1 MFRFIKAICFICF
14 AKTNGFLGNLTA
26 NVVIR
31 QYSSDITPGIEKRR
45 QNAKKWQL
53 KQFFQCHIIIELL
66 FLFVEEV
73 VKGKS

>member
-45 QNAKKWQL
+45 QNAKKMATETIL
-53 KQFFQCHIIIELL
+53 PMPYYY
-66 FLFVEEV
+66 
-73 VKGKS
+73 